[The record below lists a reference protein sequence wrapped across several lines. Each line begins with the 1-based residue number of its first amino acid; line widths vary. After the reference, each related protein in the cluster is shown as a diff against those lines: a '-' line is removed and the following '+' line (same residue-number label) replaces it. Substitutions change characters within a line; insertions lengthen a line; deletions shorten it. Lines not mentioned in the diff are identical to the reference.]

1 MNCHKV
7 QSLLSAYL
15 DQELTTE
22 ERRIIRQH
30 LFTCRTCSLEYESLS
45 LLKSSLGSLEPPA
58 EPDNLLARVLLVHNG
73 PISVATLPRLAL
85 NPWTFGK
92 KFLMTAA
99 CAALF
104 LSASVWLFPT
114 PQSNMVVTNSA
125 PYRTEEDIL
134 MVNQVYTINHEED
147 TAYQDTSYD
156 DKEKE
161 EETSDPHYPLLMGI
175 PVSR

>member
-30 LFTCRTCSLEYESLS
+30 LFSCRACSLEYESLS

-58 EPDNLLARVLLVHNG
+58 EPDNLLSKVLLAHSG
-73 PISVATLPRLAL
+73 PISVATLPRLAF
-85 NPWTFGK
+85 NPWAFGK

-114 PQSNMVVTNSA
+114 PQSNNMVVTNSA
-125 PYRTEEDIL
+125 PDRTEEKIL
-134 MVNQVYTINHEED
+134 LVNQVYTVNQEKDHV
-147 TAYQDTSYD
+147 YN

-161 EETSDPHYPLLMGI
+161 KSDPHYPLLMGI